1 MPIPYL
7 QRSFTWCNCYQ
18 ERWRE

>member
-1 MPIPYL
+1 MSISYL